1 MRTFFVALTLTA
13 AAAATTALDQY
24 DSNNATYN
32 NIIDYSSFEGV
43 YHHQERKLSNLF
55 SDDDDEQDDHIAL
68 NIFDDVDTGDEEG
81 QRNSMR
87 KKNSKEWKCRVDKRV
102 KKCRKG
108 KVERWTKKKKQKC
121 CRNWPPSKPKPKP
134 QQRPTKRPRK
144 TRKPSKPKPKP
155 QQRPV
160 SLCSS
165 DNIVVL

>member
-1 MRTFFVALTLTA
+1 MRTSLAIFFVALTLTA

-81 QRNSMR
+81 QR
-87 KKNSKEWKCRVDKRV
+87 
-102 KKCRKG
+102 
-108 KVERWTKKKKQKC
+108 
-121 CRNWPPSKPKPKP
+121 
-134 QQRPTKRPRK
+134 
-144 TRKPSKPKPKP
+144 
-155 QQRPV
+155 V
-160 SLCSS
+160 SSYSFIMHGTLEHIS
-165 DNIVVL
+165 DGIACNGCYC